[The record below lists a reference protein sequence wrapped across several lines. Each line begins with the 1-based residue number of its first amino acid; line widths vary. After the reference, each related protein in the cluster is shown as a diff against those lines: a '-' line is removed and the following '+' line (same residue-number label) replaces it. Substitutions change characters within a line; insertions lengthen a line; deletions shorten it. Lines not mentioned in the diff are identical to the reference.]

1 MKQAKQNDTEKR
13 TEEGVGRALKTRVG
27 CTARGH

>member
-1 MKQAKQNDTEKR
+1 MIGA
-13 TEEGVGRALKTRVG
+13 VLVG